1 MPILIPENLHAGCWM
16 APGVHRLLWI
26 TNYLSVTWTLWI
38 GLSTQRMPKYLLW
51 VRTGWYI
58 TKTAMGLNSEGLDL
72 RPSFGIY
79 QQSEFEQDPSL
90 CESQLPLSDWC
101 NISQFQKAFVP
112 KKSNVFENVQW
123 HGLFI
128 FSWDSTG
135 PINHSVSLNPCSL
148 ASEVGRWTK
157 FSQWGCPVYL
167 FVCDWFRKEKLTGE
181 FLPELLVKSETFYC
195 FCLVLHRSH

>member
-1 MPILIPENLHAGCWM
+1 MNRSKH
-16 APGVHRLLWI
+16 
-26 TNYLSVTWTLWI
+26 
-38 GLSTQRMPKYLLW
+38 QRMPKYLLW
-51 VRTGWYI
+51 VGTGWYI
-58 TKTAMGLNSEGLDL
+58 MKTAMGLHSVGLDL

-90 CESQLPLSDWC
+90 YESQLPVSDWS
-101 NISQFQKAFVP
+101 NIYQFQKDFVP

-135 PINHSVSLNPCSL
+135 PINHSISLNPCSL

-157 FSQWGCPVYL
+157 FSQCGCPVYL
-167 FVCDWFRKEKLTGE
+167 FVCDWFRKEKLTGA
-181 FLPELLVKSETFYC
+181 FLPELLVKSETCPAQKLLAKCDY
-195 FCLVLHRSH
+195 